1 MPLLPQY
8 DLSGKTAILSSTDG
22 DESPQ
27 LASVLAEAGATVFA
41 VTRRQEKLDAI
52 LAALEDAAINAGG
65 KHGGVALPLVS
76 DEAVSRAMAEFDRLE
91 RPVDILV
98 NDNRSML
105 AKPAG
110 EITLSEWDEIQS
122 RNVRTAFLLT
132 QAVGRRMVERESGR
146 IVNIIS
152 GLAERGMI
160 GGSAFSV
167 SQAGLLALTRSLA
180 VEWGR
185 HNIRVNAIGVGWTIA
200 EDVPLEVQREEQ
212 LVRYTP
218 LRRKGHPRD
227 IGPLLV
233 YLCSEAC
240 DYTTGQP
247 IYIDGGLNAHP

>member
-1 MPLLPQY
+1 MPLLSQY
-8 DLSGKTAILSSTDG
+8 DLTGKTAILSSTGG
-22 DESPQ
+22 DEASL

-41 VTRRQEKLDAI
+41 VTRRQEDLDAI
-52 LAALEDAAINAGG
+52 LAALGSSGSNIGS
-65 KHGGVALPLVS
+65 HSGVAVPLVS
-76 DEAVSRAMAEFDRLE
+76 DEAVARAMAAFDRLE

-110 EITLSEWDEIQS
+110 EITLSEWDEVQS
-122 RNVRTAFLLT
+122 RNVRTAFLLS

-146 IVNIIS
+146 IVNIMS

-185 HNIRVNAIGVGWTIA
+185 HNVRVNAIGCGWSIA

-233 YLCSEAC
+233 YLCSDAC

>member
-1 MPLLPQY
+1 MPLLSQY
-8 DLSGKTAILSSTDG
+8 DLSGKTAILSTTGG
-22 DESPQ
+22 DEAP
-27 LASVLAEAGATVFA
+27 LLVSVLAEAGATVFA
-41 VTRRQEKLDAI
+41 VTRREEQLQAI
-52 LAALEDAAINAGG
+52 LSALEDSDSSGD
-65 KHGGVALPLVS
+65 KHGGVAVPLVS
-76 DEAVSRAMAEFDRLE
+76 DDAVSRAMAEFDRLG

-105 AKPAG
+105 AKPTD
-110 EITLSEWDEIQS
+110 EISLTEWDEIQS
-122 RNVRTAFLLT
+122 RNVRTAFLLS
-132 QAVGRRMVERESGR
+132 QAVGRRMVEREYGR

-152 GLAERGMI
+152 ILAERGMI

-185 HNIRVNAIGVGWTIA
+185 HNIRVNAIGCGWSIA

-233 YLCSEAC
+233 YLCSDAC

-247 IYIDGGLNAHP
+247 VYIDGGLNAHP